1 MTRACENRFRQLL
14 LIKINKINIF
24 LIAEIEEMNA
34 PLNNTYQSP
43 SIKKL
48 YNPLLSFLLGR
59 EIKRPFLA
67 SEHRGR
73 DPAWFSVRY
82 WEKMQDLALVPVMS
96 G

>member
-1 MTRACENRFRQLL
+1 MNRARENRFLQFF

-24 LIAEIEEMNA
+24 MTAEIKEMNA
-34 PLNNTYQSP
+34 PLNSTCQNL

-48 YNPLLSFLLGR
+48 YNPLLSFLLDT

-67 SEHRGR
+67 SEHRWR
-73 DPAWFSVRY
+73 DPAWFSVRC
-82 WEKMQDLALVPVMS
+82 WEKTQDLTPAPVMS